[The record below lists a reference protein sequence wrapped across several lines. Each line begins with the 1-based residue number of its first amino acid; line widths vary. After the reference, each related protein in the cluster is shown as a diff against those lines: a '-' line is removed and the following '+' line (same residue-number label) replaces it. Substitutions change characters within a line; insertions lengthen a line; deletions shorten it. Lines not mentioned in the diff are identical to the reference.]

1 MTQLSPAS
9 AARARAARKRRRAG
23 RSTEDVLTVIRERI
37 ANHDL
42 LPGSR
47 IQEAELAK
55 EFGVSRTIV
64 REVLTALEY
73 RGLIKRIPNRGA
85 VVTHLELSEVYEI
98 FDIREVLEGL
108 CVRLATMKAPKT
120 VWRKHMDRLGPSMQA
135 AIEAGDLSA
144 YILALDELRD
154 DTVRYAGNS
163 HAAQF
168 LDQVMEKARVI
179 KGRVTVLPGRAE
191 TGRRMHIEMLKL
203 MEAGE
208 AKAAEQKK
216 QEIIRSAREWL
227 DRYRNFIL

>member
-1 MTQLSPAS
+1 MSQLSAAPPAKP
-9 AARARAARKRRRAG
+9 RGTRKRRRTG
-23 RSTEDVLTVIRERI
+23 RSTEDVLAVIRERI
-37 ANHDL
+37 ASHEL

-47 IQEAELAK
+47 VQEAELAK

-98 FDIREVLEGL
+98 FEIREVLEGL
-108 CVRLATMKAPKT
+108 CVRLATLKAPKGA
-120 VWRKHMDRLGPSMQA
+120 WRKHIDRLGPSMQA
-135 AIEAGDLSA
+135 MIEGGDVGD
-144 YILALDELRD
+144 YIRALDDLRD
-154 DTVRYAGNS
+154 DMVHYAGNS

-168 LDQVMEKARVI
+168 LDQVLEKARVI

-191 TGRRMHIEMLKL
+191 TGRRMHLEMLKL
-203 MEAGE
+203 MDAGD
-208 AKAAEQKK
+208 ANAAELKK

-227 DRYRNFIL
+227 DRYRNYIL